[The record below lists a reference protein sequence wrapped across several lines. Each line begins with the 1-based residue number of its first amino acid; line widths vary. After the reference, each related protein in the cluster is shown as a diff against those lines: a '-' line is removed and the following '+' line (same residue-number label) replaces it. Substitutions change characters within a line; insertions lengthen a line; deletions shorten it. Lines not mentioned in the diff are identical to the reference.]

1 MLEPHKER
9 LLEIMGFLV
18 RKKHKKE
25 YLSLYNIN
33 PDSKAYV
40 LELSLEDYSEIFNG
54 WDASPLRRK
63 EIEPELMDYFV
74 QAATEIPIRERIEI
88 CFYVLSE
95 QKDHDKENKSIA
107 AIKNN
112 FRIQLLFTNRSL
124 RDIYR
129 RFATYIFVS
138 IILLSGAYILP
149 GAIELSLVYKI
160 MVEGM
165 FIAGWWML
173 WEGCSLFFFNGHD
186 IRLRKRYFE
195 RYLKSDIYF
204 RDVKE

>member
-1 MLEPHKER
+1 MS
-9 LLEIMGFLV
+9 LLL
-18 RKKHKKE
+18 KKNRKKE

-33 PDSKAYV
+33 TDSKAYV

-74 QAATEIPIRERIEI
+74 QAATEIPIREKIEI
-88 CFYVLSE
+88 CFYISAE
-95 QKDHDKENKSIA
+95 QKDHDKETKSIA

-112 FRIQLLFTNRSL
+112 FRVQLLFTNRSL
-124 RDIYR
+124 SDIYR

-165 FIAGWWML
+165 FIAGWWIL
-173 WEGCSLFFFNGHD
+173 WEGCSLFFFTGHNV
-186 IRLRKRYFE
+186 RLRKKYFE
-195 RYLKSDIYF
+195 RYFKSEIYF
-204 RDVKE
+204 KDTKE